1 MAVNHLTDVQQ
12 SKLKGKG
19 GLPYK
24 HPSNERENTF
34 PVTQKGFSPQN
45 NILSTLEVLWLFVYI
60 EVTYHPTKILVHRN
74 MYKHMIIIS
83 SL

>member
-1 MAVNHLTDVQQ
+1 MQVAVNHLTDVQQ

-34 PVTQKGFSPQN
+34 PVTQKGFSPKN
-45 NILSTLEVLWLFVYI
+45 NISSTLEVL
-60 EVTYHPTKILVHRN
+60 
-74 MYKHMIIIS
+74 
-83 SL
+83 